1 MAIYCVLGSFTEQ
14 GVRNAKDSPKR
25 AEAFK
30 EMARKCGVTVKDVY
44 WAQGQY
50 DVVTI
55 LEASDE
61 LQFRQHF
68 SRALKHLQSRLTGGE
83 DRLGPLRRRQGL
95 RPLLRLCEWRDL
107 SKDQLELRREPCL
120 PRALLMRRALVAS
133 CPIAHGPT
141 DSAHGD
147 H

>member
-1 MAIYCVLGSFTEQ
+1 MATYCVLGSFTEQ

-61 LQFRQHF
+61 LAAT
-68 SRALKHLQSRLTGGE
+68 SLALSVGA
-83 DRLGPLRRRQGL
+83 LGNIRTQT
-95 RPLLRLCEWRDL
+95 LRLFSADDM
-107 SKDQLELRREPCL
+107 K
-120 PRALLMRRALVAS
+120 AI
-133 CPIAHGPT
+133 IAKM
-141 DSAHGD
+141 A
-147 H
+147 

>member
-1 MAIYCVLGSFTEQ
+1 MRLPRAVASACRALSPFPIDRGRITMATYCVLGSFTEQ

-61 LQFRQHF
+61 LAVT
-68 SRALKHLQSRLTGGE
+68 SLALSVGA
-83 DRLGPLRRRQGL
+83 LGNIRTQT
-95 RPLLRLCEWRDL
+95 LRLF
-107 SKDQLELRREPCL
+107 
-120 PRALLMRRALVAS
+120 
-133 CPIAHGPT
+133 
-141 DSAHGD
+141 SAGD
-147 H
+147 MKAIIEKMA